1 MIHNAASRNNEINFR
16 RNRSGDATTKGKERI
31 GTSKKETKHCSAH
44 LNLTY
49 NSDGTVNITGCF
61 GHVGHEIN
69 PALLK
74 WTTSEEEYLKGLLK
88 EFTFDYILKKMRSEN
103 DPRLSRLYYINKSD
117 LWNLVVKYRLRPGCR
132 DDDMT
137 SLRMR
142 NEEKNEMDGIKVL
155 NFPEDRSGKGFSA
168 VIITPTQEKWLKEY
182 SHRGVALDDTF
193 NTTRY
198 NLRLAVLMVAD
209 KKDRGLPA
217 GFLLCNNMTSEE
229 VKILFEGVKRIL
241 PDFNPKI
248 FLSDEAM
255 AFFNGFKMVFP
266 GSTALLLFCRF
277 HILQSWMK
285 KAKELVKSTVTC
297 DALKKAFSQLLK
309 IADEATFQ
317 NRLTEVLSYLSIQ
330 GQDSFI
336 SYLQRYYLG
345 RINEWAGFQ
354 RRGLVFNTTVIAER
368 WHDELAASYF
378 IMDRRKLARPFRIR
392 ECNAAHTTAS
402 GK

>member
-1 MIHNAASRNNEINFR
+1 MQQIRRCHDEGQREDRHIKKGDETLFGASEFDVQR
-16 RNRSGDATTKGKERI
+16 RRQ
-31 GTSKKETKHCSAH
+31 C
-44 LNLTY
+44 
-49 NSDGTVNITGCF
+49 
-61 GHVGHEIN
+61 N
-69 PALLK
+69 PSLLK

-117 LWNLVVKYRLRPGCR
+117 PWNLVVKNRLRPG
-132 DDDMT
+132 
-137 SLRMR
+137 
-142 NEEKNEMDGIKVL
+142 
-155 NFPEDRSGKGFSA
+155 
-168 VIITPTQEKWLKEY
+168 LKEY

-193 NTTRY
+193 YTTRY
-198 NLRLAVLMVAD
+198 NNLRLAALLVAD

-229 VKILFEGVKRIL
+229 VKILFEEAKQIV

-266 GSTALLLFCRF
+266 GSTASLLFCLS
-277 HILQSWMK
+277 HSPIMDEEGKGISK
-285 KAKELVKSTVTC
+285 DELAASYFIMSTVTC

-317 NRLTEVLSYLSIQ
+317 NRLTEVMSYLSIQ
-330 GQDSFI
+330 GHDSFI
-336 SYLQRYYLG
+336 SYLQW

-354 RRGLVFNTTVIAER
+354 RRGLVFNTTMIAER
-368 WHDELAASYF
+368 WHGRLKTEYLHRNATARADYLIDMLIKSSNELATPYF
-378 IMDRRKLARPFRIR
+378 IMDRRKLARPFRVR
-392 ECNAAHTTAS
+392 ECNAAHRTAV
-402 GK
+402 